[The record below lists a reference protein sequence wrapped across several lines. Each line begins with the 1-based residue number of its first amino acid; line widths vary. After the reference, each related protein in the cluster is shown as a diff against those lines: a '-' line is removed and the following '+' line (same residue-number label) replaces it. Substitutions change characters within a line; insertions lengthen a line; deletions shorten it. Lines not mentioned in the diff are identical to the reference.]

1 MSHTQRFGLGKVCD
15 GESDLEDTMVGPGGE
30 PEASDGLVEQMRGG
44 SVQAA
49 VFFYILGA
57 HLGIAINLG
66 GTCKPLSLPPS
77 CLVDANADG
86 SGRLTGRLAD
96 QLFDGDSRNL
106 NVHIDPVQERPGETT
121 AIALHLKRTAGTG
134 ADTIAE
140 IAAGTLVC
148 YLLQK
153 NSDI

>member
-1 MSHTQRFGLGKVCD
+1 
-15 GESDLEDTMVGPGGE
+15 MVGPGRE

-44 SVQAA
+44 SVQVA
-49 VFFYILGA
+49 VFFHIFGA
-57 HLGIAINLG
+57 HLGIAVNLG
-66 GTCKPLSLPPS
+66 GTCKPLSLPHS

-86 SGRLTGRLAD
+86 SGGLTGRLAD
-96 QLFDGDSRNL
+96 QLLDGDRRHL

-134 ADTIAE
+134 PDTISQKPAR
-140 IAAGTLVC
+140 TLVR